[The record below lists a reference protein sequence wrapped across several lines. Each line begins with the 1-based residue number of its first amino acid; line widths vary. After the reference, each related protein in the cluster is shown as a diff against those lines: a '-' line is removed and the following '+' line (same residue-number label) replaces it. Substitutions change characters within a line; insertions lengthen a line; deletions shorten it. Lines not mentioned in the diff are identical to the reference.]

1 MKKRIDTKKEIKRI
15 KKTEDTKVNKRRNQ
29 REPDLW
35 KEIRSNLKPLSRA
48 YNKFREK
55 RRILKQKEEERRLKE
70 NEKQRLLEE
79 ESIRLQEI
87 EVQEL

>member
-1 MKKRIDTKKEIKRI
+1 MKKRKKKKHRIKRRKRI

-48 YNKFREK
+48 YNKFRVFVNFA
-55 RRILKQKEEERRLKE
+55 Q
-70 NEKQRLLEE
+70 
-79 ESIRLQEI
+79 LQF
-87 EVQEL
+87 